1 MKIFMKILLIVIF
14 STTILIG
21 SLSTVSAEPEF
32 TFKFHHFLG
41 PKSPAHKNMIVPWTK
56 RIEKASQGRIKIDVY
71 PSMSLGGKP
80 PQLIRQLRD
89 GVVDFVWTVNGYTAG
104 QFPRS
109 EVFELPFVHRND
121 LVATNLAMREM
132 FKDHLAKEYKSV
144 HPIVLH
150 VHAGQA
156 FQMVNKA
163 IRKVEDVK
171 GLKIRIPTRT
181 GAWMLE
187 ALGANPVGMPVPA
200 LPQALSKKVVDGALI
215 PFEII
220 PPLKI
225 HEMTKYQIEGAGG
238 VRFGTT
244 TFQISMNKK
253 SYSSLPDDLKRV
265 IDDHSGAGFA
275 MTVGEIWTQSEV
287 GGINMAVKSGNEL
300 IQIDAA
306 EMKKFEAKLQP
317 VIDRWIAEV
326 GKKGIDGQKLVD
338 LARSTIAKYSK

>member
-1 MKIFMKILLIVIF
+1 MKIFKNVLTIVIV
-14 STTILIG
+14 SGVLLIG
-21 SLSTVSAEPEF
+21 SIGTVSAAPEF
-32 TFKFHHFLG
+32 TFKFHHFLS
-41 PKSPAHKNMIVPWTK
+41 PKSPAHKQMIVPWTEK
-56 RIEKASQGRIKIDVY
+56 IEKASKGRIKIDVY

-109 EVFELPFVHRND
+109 EVFELPFVHRNN

-132 FKDHLAKEYKSV
+132 FKDYLAKEYKGV

-156 FQMVNKA
+156 FQMVDKA
-163 IRKVEDVK
+163 IRKVEDVQ

-181 GAWMLE
+181 GAWLLE

-220 PPLKI
+220 PALKI
-225 HEMTKYQIEGAGG
+225 HEMTKYQVEGVGG

-244 TFQISMNKK
+244 TFQISMNKN
-253 SYSSLPDDLKRV
+253 SYNSLPADLKAI
-265 IDDHSGAGFA
+265 IDENSGAEFA
-275 MTVGEIWTQSEV
+275 KTVGEIWTQSEV
-287 GGINMAVKSGNEL
+287 GGIGIAVKSGNEH
-300 IQIDAA
+300 IKIDPS
-306 EMKKFEAKLQP
+306 EMKKFETKLQP

-326 GKKGIDGQKLVD
+326 TKKGIDGKKLVD
-338 LARSTIAKYSK
+338 VARSTIAKYSK